1 MPAHEY
7 ETRHDA
13 GDTLRTHRHDGAYAA
28 LVLDGSYVEASADGP
43 VECTPGTLV
52 LHPRWHAHGNRFGRN
67 GAKVINLDLGE
78 VFPVG
83 AGGLALRV
91 LRVANL
97 VEASAVFARAH
108 HHLDDLLRACVRADA
123 PALHDWQPAFL
134 HELQH
139 GDLPVSVLARRA
151 GVSLAHASRSF
162 LRSHGMPPQLLRREL
177 RCRQALAMLG
187 GDAALAEVAAASG
200 FSDQSHLNRTLRL
213 ATGATPRQLRHQIKC
228 VQDRSAALRL
238 Q

>member
-1 MPAHEY
+1 MPVHKY

-52 LHPRWHAHGNRFGRN
+52 LHPRWHAHGNRFGRS
-67 GAKVINLDLGE
+67 GAKVINLDLDDE
-78 VFPVG
+78 LATG
-83 AGGLALRV
+83 AGGLALQV
-91 LRVANL
+91 LRVADL
-97 VEASAVFARAH
+97 RDASAVFARAH
-108 HHLDDLLRACVRADA
+108 HRLDDLLAACLPAQA
-123 PALHDWQPAFL
+123 PALHDWQPDFL
-134 HELQH
+134 LELQH
-139 GDLPVSVLARRA
+139 GELPVSVLARRA

-187 GDAALAEVAAASG
+187 GDAALAEVAVASG

-213 ATGATPRQLRHQIKC
+213 ATGATPGQLRQQIKC
-228 VQDRSAALRL
+228 VQDRAAALRL

>member
-1 MPAHEY
+1 MPAHADY

-13 GDTLRTHRHDGAYAA
+13 GDTLRTHRHDRAYSA

-43 VECTPGTLV
+43 VHCTPGTLV
-52 LHPRWHAHGNRFGRN
+52 LHPRWHAHGNRFGHS
-67 GAKVINLDLGE
+67 GAKVINLDLDDDF
-78 VFPVG
+78 V
-83 AGGLALRV
+83 AGPGLSLRV
-91 LRVANL
+91 LRVADL
-97 VEASAVFARAH
+97 DEASAVFARGH
-108 HHLDDLLRACVRADA
+108 HHLGDLLRACAQADV
-123 PALHDWQPAFL
+123 PALHDWQPVFL

-151 GVSLAHASRSF
+151 GVSFAHASRSF

-177 RCRQALAMLG
+177 RCRQALALLA

-200 FSDQSHLNRTLRL
+200 FSDQSHLSRALRL
-213 ATGATPRQLRHQIKC
+213 ATGATPTQLRRQIKS

>member
-7 ETRHDA
+7 ETRHGA

-28 LVLDGSYVEASADGP
+28 LVLDGSHVEASADGP

-52 LHPRWHAHGNRFGRN
+52 LHPRWHAHGNRFGRT
-67 GAKVINLDLGE
+67 GAKVINLELGGD
-78 VFPVG
+78 FAVG

-91 LRVANL
+91 LRVADL
-97 VEASAVFARAH
+97 VEAGAVFARAH
-108 HHLDDLLRACVRADA
+108 HHLDDLLRACTPAQA

-134 HELQH
+134 HELEH

-177 RCRQALAMLG
+177 RCRQALALLG
-187 GDAALAEVAAASG
+187 GEAPLAEVAAAAG

-213 ATGATPRQLRHQIKC
+213 ATGTTPGRLRGQIKS
-228 VQDRSAALRL
+228 VQDRSAVLRL

>member
-1 MPAHEY
+1 MPVHDY

-13 GDTLRTHRHDGAYAA
+13 SDTLRTHRHDGAYAA
-28 LVLDGSYVEASADGP
+28 LVLDGSHVEASADGP

-52 LHPRWHAHGNRFGRN
+52 LHPRWHAHGNRFGRS
-67 GAKVINLDLGE
+67 GAKVINLELGDD
-78 VFPVG
+78 FPVG

-97 VEASAVFARAH
+97 GEAAAVFTGGH
-108 HHLDDLLRACVRADA
+108 HHLNDLLRACT
-123 PALHDWQPAFL
+123 PAERPTLHAWQPEFL
-134 HELQH
+134 NELQH
-139 GDLPVSVLARRA
+139 GDLPVSELARRA

-162 LRSHGMPPQLLRREL
+162 QRSHGMPPQLLRREL
-177 RCRQALAMLG
+177 RCRQALALLG
-187 GDAALAEVAAASG
+187 GEAALADVAAAVG

-213 ATGATPRQLRHQIKC
+213 ATGTTPMQLRRQIKS